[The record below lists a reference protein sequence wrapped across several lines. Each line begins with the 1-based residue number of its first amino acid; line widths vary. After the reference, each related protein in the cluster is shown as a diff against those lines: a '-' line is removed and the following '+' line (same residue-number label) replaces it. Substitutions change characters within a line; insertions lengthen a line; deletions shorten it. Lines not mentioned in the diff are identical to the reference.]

1 LRLSSETRPRL
12 RQFVAAL
19 RERTRRTVDRHLPER
34 QIILRTDRRVRAM
47 VITQRAQLWALATV
61 VAFLAWSGYATI
73 SVTFRGAIL
82 AAKDREIGTVRLA
95 NANLR
100 QQMQEAEDRFATITG
115 RLEAKHAYLMG
126 LLERTEVSA
135 PAKSGGGKSRGKQ
148 ASADRLTQSR
158 EAVRNELAQLGRV
171 LSADPKDMAA
181 SDELLRDRSGAL
193 AESERLQARLG
204 AIEARLGELRLAQ
217 QSTMTRLAH
226 RALSNLDQVKEM
238 IAGLG
243 LDVNRVLGR
252 GMARVP
258 KGVGGPFVPL
268 SAAEA
273 RGAIPASVG
282 STDRAVAR
290 WEGVQQAL
298 KLLPLGAPVDHVT
311 VTSGFGR
318 RTDPF
323 NGLPAFHS
331 GLDLSGAMG
340 TPIHATAPGRVTYAG
355 INGGYGRMVEI
366 DHGHGLVTRYAHL
379 SRFLVRRGDRV
390 HYRQVIGL
398 MGETGR
404 ATGVHVH
411 YEVLVDGKPRD
422 PTKFIEAGSYVLVQ
436 R

>member
-1 LRLSSETRPRL
+1 MRLSTETRPRL

-19 RERTRRTVDRHLPER
+19 RERTRRAVDRHLPDR
-34 QIILRTDRRVRAM
+34 QIILRTDRRVRA
-47 VITQRAQLWALATV
+47 VVLTQRVQLWALTTV
-61 VAFLAWSGYATI
+61 AAFLVWSSYATI
-73 SVTFRGAIL
+73 SVAFHGAIL

-95 NANLR
+95 NAALR
-100 QQMQEAEDRFATITG
+100 EQMQEAEDRFATVTS
-115 RLEAKHAYLMG
+115 RLEAKHAYLMK
-126 LLERTEVSA
+126 LLERTEVAA
-135 PAKSGGGKSRGKQ
+135 PAKSSNGKSRSKG

-158 EAVRNELAQLGRV
+158 EAVRKELTQLDHV
-171 LSADPKDMAA
+171 LSADPEDIGA
-181 SDELLRDRSGAL
+181 SGEVLRDRSSAL
-193 AESERLQARLG
+193 AESGRLRARLG
-204 AIEARLGELRLAQ
+204 TIEARLGELRLAQ

-226 RALSNLDQVKEM
+226 RALSNLDQVKDM

-243 LDVNRVLGR
+243 LDADRVLGR
-252 GMARVP
+252 GIARAP
-258 KGVGGPFVPL
+258 KGVGGPFIPL

-273 RGAIPASVG
+273 RSAIPASAG

-290 WEGVQQAL
+290 WEGVQRAL
-298 KLLPLGAPVDHVT
+298 KLLPLGAPVDHVA

-318 RTDPF
+318 RIDPF

-340 TPIHATAPGRVTYAG
+340 TPIHATAPGRVTYVG
-355 INGGYGRMVEI
+355 TNGGYGRMVEI

-398 MGETGR
+398 MGATGR

-411 YEVLVDGKPRD
+411 YEVLVNGKPRD